1 MKASRELLIEIGFKS
16 IEHFTIG
23 NSLTYD
29 LGRNRLLSASDIGT
43 TNEFLYIVE
52 VDDENNKYTDLVC
65 LHNYDYDGY
74 LSIHKVQNLISLLE
88 YKMKIPS

>member
-1 MKASRELLIEIGFKS
+1 MKATRELLIEIGFKP

-43 TNEFLYIVE
+43 ANEFVYLVAVE
-52 VDDENNKYTDLVC
+52 DGKYSDLVC
-65 LHNYDYDGY
+65 VHNYDYDGH
-74 LSIHKVQNLISLLE
+74 LSIHKVQSLISLLE